1 MLAQHIE
8 RAIRSLKNRKNML
21 FFRLMWSKNKDEL
34 QEFGRGMEITP
45 LIINPSNRDR
55 AVFGALRLGDFC

>member
-1 MLAQHIE
+1 
-8 RAIRSLKNRKNML
+8 ML